1 MGSKAVVPV
10 FVRGGA
16 RRSEMQWRSLFSAFE
31 TSGETRRRFCARH
44 GVALSTFDWWRKRL
58 REQAR
63 PASAAPLHS
72 EALFVE
78 LTALEKAPLREM
90 PGNDA
95 ATWDVELE
103 LGAGVVLRL
112 HRGAGAC

>member
-10 FVRGGA
+10 SVGGGT
-16 RRSEMQWRSLFSAFE
+16 RRSEAQWRALFSAFE

-63 PASAAPLHS
+63 STAVAPLHS

-78 LTALEKAPLREM
+78 LTAPMAPAREL
-90 PGNDA
+90 PGSA
-95 ATWDVELE
+95 SAWDVELE

-112 HRGAGAC
+112 RRGAGAC